1 MEFSFDRFY
10 KINRKIIIWLVLF
23 GLIYLLRA
31 FFTLIFLTFIIG
43 FFSFAATRYLEQ
55 RLKMGRS
62 LAVVLVHLSFFLSFL
77 GVYYLILTSAMS
89 QAESLQARL
98 PSIKQNLNDFRYNYA
113 KKYPNLAV
121 LFGFDVESP
130 QLTEDDVLDWD
141 SFIGKLSSSPIGNE
155 VTKNLPEDIRS
166 KLVLS
171 DKLIAEPSE
180 ENPNPEDTVES
191 PEDVGIFNNR
201 AYRRLLIES
210 LNEHFIRAPG
220 VLDSQKLITNVRPH
234 RYPVNKSS
242 NSLLTGSDA
251 SANITSQDTNVE
263 TEKWMEVTAGPF
275 AGATLRQL
283 TYDEWSKS
291 NPVAMSTRQVQ
302 KNNRLLFE
310 DLFSELIVKRQYVA
324 EREVDELINHHS
336 RELESSMPGIG
347 LEILK
352 LCGKLLLAILFS
364 FLIAYDYAR
373 LSQEVKGLASSKLR
387 DFYQT
392 AAEPVVRFALSV
404 GYGFQAI
411 VVIAFFTTVMVVPLL
426 FILGIPSV
434 AFLAVVTFVTSL
446 VPVVGVVFEVGAVAL
461 VALNARG
468 PEVAIWATLGLGVIH
483 GIIGYVIAPMVFVR
497 QFKLNLVAVIFMM
510 YIGNQLAGVWGMIL
524 GVPVANYIL
533 RDVLGVPIAGEHKP
547 NLPFQNR
554 RRRNFQTDP
563 IRGLEVESESP
574 AEAERS
580 SNFPAKPGNR
590 NRRNRPRRRNRGPR
604 PNSGAETTD

>member
-10 KINRKIIIWLVLF
+10 KVNRKIIIWLVLF

-43 FFSFAATRYLEQ
+43 FFSFAATQYLER

-62 LAVVLVHLSFFLSFL
+62 LAVGLVHLGFFLSFI

-130 QLTEDDVLDWD
+130 QLTEEDILDWD
-141 SFIGKLSSSPIGNE
+141 AFVRELAVSSKGKAVS
-155 VTKNLPEDIRS
+155 VNLPEDVRS
-166 KLVLS
+166 QLS
-171 DKLIAEPSE
+171 DMESQIADSIATEADSNSPTNNNNAPELNFWETRSE
-180 ENPNPEDTVES
+180 
-191 PEDVGIFNNR
+191 
-201 AYRRLLIES
+201 RRSLIEA
-210 LNEHFIRAPG
+210 LNEYFIRAPG
-220 VLDSQKLITNVRPH
+220 ILNPDQLRDQVRAVKRPAQSASSFSTNDSEAGTA
-234 RYPVNKSS
+234 SS
-242 NSLLTGSDA
+242 ENGAKETMMELTS
-251 SANITSQDTNVE
+251 
-263 TEKWMEVTAGPF
+263 GPF
-275 AGATLRQL
+275 EGTQLRQV
-283 TYDEWSKS
+283 TYDEWSKM
-291 NPVAMSTRQVQ
+291 NPLNMSTRQIQ

-310 DLFSELIVKRQYVA
+310 DLFPELVVQRQYVA
-324 EREVDELINHHS
+324 EREVDEMINQYS
-336 RELESSMPGIG
+336 QELESRMPGVG
-347 LEILK
+347 LVILK

-373 LSQEVKGLASSKLR
+373 LSQEVRGLAVSKLR

-392 AAEPVVRFALSV
+392 AAEPVVRFASSV

-411 VVIAFFTTVMVVPLL
+411 VVISFFTTLMVVPLCFL
-426 FILGIPSV
+426 LGIPSV

-468 PEVAIWATLGLGVIH
+468 PEVAIWAIVGLAVIH
-483 GIIGYVIAPMVFVR
+483 AIIGYVIAPMVFVR
-497 QFKLNLVAVIFMM
+497 QFKLNLVAVIFIM

-524 GVPVANYIL
+524 GVPVANYLL
-533 RDVLGVPIAGEHKP
+533 RDVLGVPAAGDSR
-547 NLPFQNR
+547 PFKRKQKSGIGNPYETEPFSNHEDR
-554 RRRNFQTDP
+554 PPRNQK
-563 IRGLEVESESP
+563 GQ
-574 AEAERS
+574 
-580 SNFPAKPGNR
+580 G
-590 NRRNRPRRRNRGPR
+590 RRNRPRRRRGPR
-604 PNSGAETTD
+604 KNQQQKPASEDQ

>member
-62 LAVVLVHLSFFLSFL
+62 LAVVLVHLSFFLSFIGL
-77 GVYYLILTSAMS
+77 YYLILTSAMS

-130 QLTEDDVLDWD
+130 QLTEDDILDWD
-141 SFIGKLSSSPIGNE
+141 SFIGKLSSSTIGDE
-155 VTKNLPEDIRS
+155 VTKNLPTDIRS
-166 KLVLS
+166 KLDLHEKSLLETS
-171 DKLIAEPSE
+171 DETTNL
-180 ENPNPEDTVES
+180 ES
-191 PEDVGIFNNR
+191 VDSTGEVGDWNNR
-201 AYRRLLIES
+201 VYRRLLIDS

-220 VLDSQKLITNVRPH
+220 ILNPQKLVNNVKFH
-234 RYPVNKSS
+234 RYPVNRSS
-242 NSLLTGSDA
+242 RATSTTTDPLVPDA
-251 SANITSQDTNVE
+251 NANVE
-263 TEKWMEVTAGPF
+263 AERWMEVISGPF
-275 AGATLRQL
+275 TGATLRQL

-291 NPVAMSTRQVQ
+291 NPIALSTRQIQ

-310 DLFSELIVKRQYVA
+310 DLFSELVVKRQYVA
-324 EREVDELINHHS
+324 EREVEELINHHS
-336 RELESSMPGIG
+336 QELESSMPGIG

-411 VVIAFFTTVMVVPLL
+411 VVIAFFTTLMVVPLL

-468 PEVAIWATLGLGVIH
+468 PEVAIWATVGLGVIH

-510 YIGNQLAGVWGMIL
+510 YIGNQIAGVWGMIL

-554 RRRNFQTDP
+554 RRRNFQTDT
-563 IRGLEVESESP
+563 IRDLEVESEAST
-574 AEAERS
+574 EVESS
-580 SNFPAKPGNR
+580 SNFQSKPGNR
-590 NRRNRPRRRNRGPR
+590 NRRNRPRRRSRGPR
-604 PNSGAETTD
+604 PNSGAETAE

>member
-141 SFIGKLSSSPIGNE
+141 SFLGKLSSSPIGNE
-155 VTKNLPEDIRS
+155 VTKNLPEDVRS
-166 KLVLS
+166 KLDPAEKPLEEAS
-171 DKLIAEPSE
+171 DATSNAEIVVSSDE
-180 ENPNPEDTVES
+180 AVEWNS
-191 PEDVGIFNNR
+191 RV
-201 AYRRLLIES
+201 YRRLLIEA

-220 VLDSQKLITNVRPH
+220 ILDPQKLVNNVRLH
-234 RYPVNKSS
+234 RYVNRSS
-242 NSLLTGSDA
+242 GA
-251 SANITSQDTNVE
+251 SSTSAEPSITDSNVE
-263 TEKWMEVTAGPF
+263 MEKWMEVISGPF
-275 AGATLRQL
+275 TGATLRQL

-336 RELESSMPGIG
+336 QELESSMPGIG

-468 PEVAIWATLGLGVIH
+468 PEVAIWATVGLGVIH

-554 RRRNFQTDP
+554 RRRNFQTDT
-563 IRGLEVESESP
+563 IRGLEVESEAP
-574 AEAERS
+574 AEVEIS
-580 SNFPAKPGNR
+580 SNFPARHGNK
-590 NRRNRPRRRNRGPR
+590 NRRYRPRRRNRGPR
-604 PNSGAETTD
+604 PNSGSETA

>member
-141 SFIGKLSSSPIGNE
+141 SFLGKLSSSPIGNE
-155 VTKNLPEDIRS
+155 VTKNLPEDVRS
-166 KLVLS
+166 KLDPAEKPLEEAS
-171 DKLIAEPSE
+171 DATSNAEIVVSSDE
-180 ENPNPEDTVES
+180 AVEWNS
-191 PEDVGIFNNR
+191 RV
-201 AYRRLLIES
+201 YRRLLIEA

-220 VLDSQKLITNVRPH
+220 ILDPQKLVNNVRLH
-234 RYPVNKSS
+234 RYVNRSS
-242 NSLLTGSDA
+242 GA
-251 SANITSQDTNVE
+251 SSTSAEPSITDSNVE
-263 TEKWMEVTAGPF
+263 MEKWMEVISGPF
-275 AGATLRQL
+275 TGATLRQL

-336 RELESSMPGIG
+336 QELESSMPGIG

-468 PEVAIWATLGLGVIH
+468 PEVAIWATVGLGVIH

-554 RRRNFQTDP
+554 RRRNFQTDT
-563 IRGLEVESESP
+563 IRGLEVESEAP
-574 AEAERS
+574 AEVEIS
-580 SNFPAKPGNR
+580 SNFPARHGNK
-590 NRRNRPRRRNRGPR
+590 NRRYRPRRRNRGPR
-604 PNSGAETTD
+604 PNSGSETAQ